1 VVAAV
6 LPNTHP
12 HVEAHF
18 GVPACGAVLNSI
30 NIRLDVGTISYI
42 LDHGEAKIVLC
53 DTQFLGTV
61 EAALKEMEAEDLP
74 LIVEVPDEGAGYH
87 ASGRHMTYEQLLA
100 EGDPDF
106 QWIMPEDEWES
117 DRAQLHLRHH
127 RAAQGRGLSPPGRL
141 PDHHGHADLVADD
154 ALPHLPDH
162 RAALSTATTGAT
174 PGPCPPWAARP
185 SAAATSPRRRSTTP
199 SPTRA

>member
-1 VVAAV
+1 MKDETHGPRTGRRLSLPRRPNAPRRVSRDREYHTRVTQLASALAKRGVKPGDVVAAV

-53 DTQFLGTV
+53 DTQFLGVV

-87 ASGRHMTYEQLLA
+87 ASGRHITYEQLA
-100 EGDPDF
+100 
-106 QWIMPEDEWES
+106 
-117 DRAQLHLRHH
+117 
-127 RAAQGRGLSPPGRL
+127 GRGRSRFPM
-141 PDHHGHADLVADD
+141 DH
-154 ALPHLPDH
+154 
-162 RAALSTATTGAT
+162 
-174 PGPCPPWAARP
+174 ARG
-185 SAAATSPRRRSTTP
+185 
-199 SPTRA
+199 